1 MGLSPQSIQE
11 FQEIYKTEL
20 GEELSYEEAEKQAK
34 DFLNLYLIT
43 TQQKNDWNKRKTA
56 SRRTIL

>member
-43 TQQKNDWNKRKTA
+43 TQQKND
-56 SRRTIL
+56 